1 MLERA
6 ARLEVRDFPT
16 RKPVKRRGNWRYYQW
31 NTVGLIRQIRALL
44 YKQGYA
50 VNAAPQDCWMTPMP
64 SNTCL
69 YAPLAVLTAQISA
82 NLLELD
88 KQLR

>member
-16 RKPVKRRGNWRYYQW
+16 RKPVKRRGNRRYYQW

-50 VNAAPQDCWMTPMP
+50 VNAAPQDCG
-64 SNTCL
+64 
-69 YAPLAVLTAQISA
+69 
-82 NLLELD
+82 
-88 KQLR
+88 